1 MVMQTVVIVS
11 ATRYNKT
18 DFYSKS
24 GLGRSISQSYSQFPI
39 RSKIYFSN
47 TRSLSVCYND
57 AISTSSVDDI
67 LIFVH
72 DDVLL
77 IDFFWLDKIYWGFQQ
92 FDILGLAGNK
102 RRVPK
107 QPAWAFIDDK
117 FTWDDRSNLSG
128 VVGHGKQF
136 PCTIAGF
143 GPPGQPCKLMDGVFL
158 AAKNSI
164 LRKHEIQFDERFDFH
179 FYDLDFCRQAER
191 KNLRMGTIPLGL
203 IHESGGNFSSSEW
216 KAGYARYLDKWKE

>member
-1 MVMQTVVIVS
+1 MQTVVIVS

-77 IDFFWLDKIYWGFQQ
+77 IDFFWLSRNLKSIFGHQYNGDTFGHLNSTTGTPWAG
-92 FDILGLAGNK
+92 GLLAN
-102 RRVPK
+102 
-107 QPAWAFIDDK
+107 A
-117 FTWDDRSNLSG
+117 
-128 VVGHGKQF
+128 
-136 PCTIAGF
+136 
-143 GPPGQPCKLMDGVFL
+143 LM
-158 AAKNSI
+158 S
-164 LRKHEIQFDERFDFH
+164 
-179 FYDLDFCRQAER
+179 
-191 KNLRMGTIPLGL
+191 
-203 IHESGGNFSSSEW
+203 
-216 KAGYARYLDKWKE
+216 